1 MSTETRKTIEAKIAR
16 LEASALRNL
25 EAVEGFTR
33 AAVAAKEAADEV
45 ALKEARK
52 DRELAWANHHHAA
65 KAADALRL
73 SLATVEG

>member
-1 MSTETRKTIEAKIAR
+1 MSTETRKTIEQKIAR

-33 AAVAAKEAADEV
+33 AAVAAKEAEDEV

-52 DRELAWANHHHAA
+52 DRELAWANHYHAS
-65 KAADALRL
+65 KAADGLRLRL
-73 SLATVEG
+73 STLEG